1 MAVGGT
7 PQANPCGVT
16 GLFAGAANVRRA
28 RHRYRNQNSAKSRIP
43 RLEPFRTLGL
53 ACRPGCS
60 LAYFQPYRV
69 RPGQFPGVPFE
80 VSSSRRQAKV
90 LSLYRRCIDLLSY
103 ALTFALNGITVPYQR
118 CEMKT
123 PTSVAELHNK
133 LGAPSSETVESLR
146 LLTAFMKL
154 ARRQRF
160 EVIELVERLATDPA
174 AASDHSF

>member
-1 MAVGGT
+1 
-7 PQANPCGVT
+7 
-16 GLFAGAANVRRA
+16 
-28 RHRYRNQNSAKSRIP
+28 
-43 RLEPFRTLGL
+43 L

-80 VSSSRRQAKV
+80 VSSSRRQAKP
-90 LSLYRRCIDLLSY
+90 LSLYRSCIDLLSQ
-103 ALTFALNGITVPYQR
+103 ALTFASNGVTVPDQR

-123 PTSVAELHNK
+123 PTFVAELHNK

-154 ARRQRF
+154 APRHRF
-160 EVIELVERLATDPA
+160 EVIALVERLATDPA
-174 AASDHSF
+174 AASDHSA